1 MGELLLFSPSLVRY
15 SPVEII
21 SFAAAAAVVQLPSRV
36 RLFVT
41 PWTAAC
47 LSLTISQSLPKF
59 MFIASVMPSSHL
71 ILWCPLLILP
81 LIIPIIRDFSNESAV
96 HSRWPKYW
104 SFSFSISSS
113 SEYSLLISLKIDWF
127 DLFAVHGLLRSLL
140 QHHIQR
146 HQFFGA
152 SPSLWSTLT
161 TICDHREAL
170 TIQTFVG
177 RVMSLL
183 FNTLSR
189 FVISFPPRSNHLLIS
204 WLSSLSTV
212 ILEPKERKSVTI
224 STFYPSICHEVMGP
238 DAMILVFLALFFK
251 PTFSLSSFTFIRG
264 SLVLPHFLP

>member
-1 MGELLLFSPSLVRY
+1 MWTTLYFYFCIYYSMLV
-15 SPVEII
+15 VV
-21 SFAAAAAVVQLPSRV
+21 VVQLLSRV
-36 RLFVT
+36 WLFVT
-41 PWTAAC
+41 PWTAAHQAS
-47 LSLTISQSLPKF
+47 LSLSISRSLPKF
-59 MFIASVMPSSHL
+59 MSIALVITYRHL
-71 ILWCPLLILP
+71 ILWYPLLLLP
-81 LIIPIIRDFSNESAV
+81 SIFPTIRDFSNESPV
-96 HSRWPKYW
+96 CIRWSKYW
-104 SFSFSISSS
+104 SFSFSISPSND
-113 SEYSLLISLKIDWF
+113 YSVLISLKIDWF

-238 DAMILVFLALFFK
+238 DAMILGFFY
-251 PTFSLSSFTFIRG
+251 I
-264 SLVLPHFLP
+264 

>member
-1 MGELLLFSPSLVRY
+1 MLIFCYILSIYVHI
-15 SPVEII
+15 VIH
-21 SFAAAAAVVQLPSRV
+21 LPSHI
-36 RLFVT
+36 RLLVT
-41 PWTAAC
+41 PWTIAHQAS
-47 LSLTISQSLPKF
+47 LSLTISRSLPKF
-59 MFIASVMPSSHL
+59 MFIALVMPPSHL
-71 ILWCPLLILP
+71 ILWHPLLLLP
-81 LIIPIIRDFSNESAV
+81 SIFPSIRDFSSESSV
-96 HSRWPKYW
+96 YITWPKYW
-104 SFSFSISSS
+104 SFSFSISPS
-113 SEYSLLISLKIDWF
+113 SEYSELISLKIDWF

-212 ILEPKERKSVTI
+212 ILEPKERKSVTT
-224 STFYPSICHEVMGP
+224 STFFLLFVMKYWGW
-238 DAMILVFLALFFK
+238 IWW
-251 PTFSLSSFTFIRG
+251 S
-264 SLVLPHFLP
+264 

>member
-1 MGELLLFSPSLVRY
+1 MWTTLYFYFCIYYSMLV
-15 SPVEII
+15 VV
-21 SFAAAAAVVQLPSRV
+21 VVQLLSRV
-36 RLFVT
+36 WLFVT
-41 PWTAAC
+41 PWTAAHQAS
-47 LSLTISQSLPKF
+47 LSLSISRSLPKF
-59 MFIASVMPSSHL
+59 MSSALVITYRHL
-71 ILWCPLLILP
+71 ILWYPLLLLP
-81 LIIPIIRDFSNESAV
+81 SIFPTIRDFSNESPV
-96 HSRWPKYW
+96 CIRWSKYW
-104 SFSFSISSS
+104 SFSFSISPSND
-113 SEYSLLISLKIDWF
+113 YSVLISLKIDWF

-238 DAMILVFLALFFK
+238 DAMILGFFY
-251 PTFSLSSFTFIRG
+251 I
-264 SLVLPHFLP
+264 